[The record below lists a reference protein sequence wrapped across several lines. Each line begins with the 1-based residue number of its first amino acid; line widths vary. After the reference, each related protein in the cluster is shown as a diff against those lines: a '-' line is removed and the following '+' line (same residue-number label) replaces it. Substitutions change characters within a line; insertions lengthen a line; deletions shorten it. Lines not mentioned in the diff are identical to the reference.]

1 MTGSRLQNAQAI
13 AAIFAAIAVPVV
25 VALVGWQIQVS
36 ISRDSVRK
44 DYVQMSIGILA
55 NPKNVEDKPLRQW
68 AIAVLDK
75 NSPVPFSKG
84 ARAGLEQH
92 VLTMQSK
99 GFQVLAATA
108 MMSPPQPWV
117 DPPKNYT
124 LDQLIDNYAEN
135 MKRSQHNYLG
145 LKYLQEA
152 VRAGAKIES
161 ETDTPDPED
170 TPSKQKP

>member
-1 MTGSRLQNAQAI
+1 MTSARLQNAQAI
-13 AAIFAAIAVPVV
+13 AAIFAAVAVPVV
-25 VALVGWQIQVS
+25 VALAGWQIQVG

-55 NPKNVEDKPLRQW
+55 NPSNVEDKPLRQW
-68 AIAVLDK
+68 AIAVLDT
-75 NSPVPFSKG
+75 NSPIPFSQG

-92 VLTMQSK
+92 VLVMQSH
-99 GFQVLAATA
+99 GFQALESTT

-117 DPPKNYT
+117 DPPKSYT

-152 VRAGAKIES
+152 VRAGANMES
-161 ETDTPDPED
+161 ESDTRDPEGA
-170 TPSKQKP
+170 PPKPVP